1 MLDYILYFVCC
12 ISIGVFILSLFGDN
26 DRRWVINT
34 YVRIAEKNFLEI
46 INFVLI
52 VNMRGLKIKTKR
64 RERTIINI
72 VETKRNVEDSI
83 KYMFGIFIA
92 MFVYLIA
99 DILTDDK

>member
-1 MLDYILYFVCC
+1 
-12 ISIGVFILSLFGDN
+12 
-26 DRRWVINT
+26 
-34 YVRIAEKNFLEI
+34 
-46 INFVLI
+46 
-52 VNMRGLKIKTKR
+52 MRGLKIKTKR

-83 KYMFGIFIA
+83 KYMFGILIV